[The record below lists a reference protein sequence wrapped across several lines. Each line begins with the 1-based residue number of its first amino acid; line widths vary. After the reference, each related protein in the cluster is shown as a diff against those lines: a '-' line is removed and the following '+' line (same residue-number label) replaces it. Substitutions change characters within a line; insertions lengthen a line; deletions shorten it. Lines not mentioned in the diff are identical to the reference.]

1 MQELDKLR
9 LELDVIDEQIVTL
22 FEQRMAISTRMGVL
36 KSEEGIAVWDAA
48 REAAK
53 VRNREQMLRDRSLTR
68 YVDQLFET
76 ILELSRQRQEEQKN
90 R

>member
-9 LELDVIDEQIVTL
+9 LELDVIDEQIITL

>member
-36 KSEEGIAVWDAA
+36 KNEGGIQVWNEA

-53 VRNREQMLRDRSLTR
+53 VRNREKMLRDRSLTA
-68 YVDQLFET
+68 YVDKLFET
-76 ILELSRQRQEEQKN
+76 ILELSRQRQEEQQD

>member
-76 ILELSRQRQEEQKN
+76 ILELSRQCQEEQKN